1 MIEFHTLTYSNFL
14 SVGDTPITIDF
25 EATKS
30 TLIVG
35 HNGSGKS
42 LMLDALSFA
51 LFGKPHRAINK
62 PQLINSI
69 NGKKCL
75 VEITFSVGNKNYKIV
90 RGLKPNIF
98 EIWVNGEMI
107 NQESHSR
114 DFQKLLETNILKLNH
129 KSFHQVVV
137 LGNGNFVPFMQMR
150 QYERRNV
157 IEDLLDISIFSKMN
171 TILKDN
177 NAKLK
182 DQIKD
187 NEYQWK
193 LIKEKIILQR
203 KHIDKLSDISESNR
217 VKYESEIA
225 DIQSEQNVL
234 IESNEKILVRYKA
247 EHSDTEK
254 KLNTLN
260 RSLNKMKSF
269 ESQIKSKMN
278 AIEKEADFYKSNSAC
293 PTCSQTIDTVIRD
306 NKLESCGCK
315 QEELTD
321 GFEKLQNNIKST
333 GEQLQTTNQEM
344 QELFK
349 LNNEMTSNNV
359 LIKNFS
365 KRISELSAQKNETA
379 DDNDLKKSQNELLDM
394 QTTRDDLSDLKSKQ
408 IEEKH
413 YNDVIGELLKDTG
426 IKTKIIRQYLPP
438 MNKLINNY
446 LQLLDFFVSFELDEN
461 FNETIRS
468 RHRDDFSYASFSE
481 GEKQRIDLSLLFAWR
496 QIAKMKN
503 SANTNLLILDEVFDA
518 SLDFDGIDN
527 LLKIMHS
534 LDDETR
540 VFVISHKQDL
550 LEGKFD
556 RKIEFQRRQNFTSIK
571 SIT

>member
-1 MIEFHTLTYSNFL
+1 
-14 SVGDTPITIDF
+14 
-25 EATKS
+25 
-30 TLIVG
+30 
-35 HNGSGKS
+35 
-42 LMLDALSFA
+42 MLDALSFA

-293 PTCSQTIDTVIRD
+293 PTCSQAIDIVIRD
-306 NKLESCGCK
+306 EKLESCGCK
-315 QEELTD
+315 QDELTE

-365 KRISELSAQKNETA
+365 KRISELSTQKNEIA

-394 QTTRDDLSDLKSKQ
+394 QTTRDNLSDLKSNQ

>member
-137 LGNGNFVPFMQMR
+137 LGNGNFVPFMQMC

-293 PTCSQTIDTVIRD
+293 PTCSQAIDIVIRD
-306 NKLESCGCK
+306 EKLESCGCK
-315 QEELTD
+315 QDELTE

-365 KRISELSAQKNETA
+365 KRIYELSTQKNEIA

-394 QTTRDDLSDLKSKQ
+394 QTTRDNLSDLKSNQ

>member
-1 MIEFHTLTYSNFL
+1 MINFHLLTYSNFL

-75 VEITFSVGNKNYKIV
+75 VEITFSVGNKNYKII

-217 VKYESEIA
+217 AKYESEIA

-278 AIEKEADFYKSNSAC
+278 SIEKEADFYKSNSAC

-306 NKLESCGCK
+306 SKLESCGCK

-321 GFEKLQNNIKST
+321 GFEKLQNSIKST
-333 GEQLQTTNQEM
+333 NDQLVATNHEM

-365 KRISELSAQKNETA
+365 KRITELSNQKNEIA

-394 QTTRDDLSDLKSKQ
+394 QTTRDNLSDLKSNQ
-408 IEEKH
+408 IEERH